1 MGFFPNGMLNMHPLV
16 LELTTTPYTLLLQG
30 KETDV

>member
-1 MGFFPNGMLNMHPLV
+1 MGFFPNGMLHMHPLV
-16 LELTTTPYTLLLQG
+16 LELTTAPYTLLLQG